1 MTLIKHTFT
10 CSIIII
16 LYSCFASTSME
27 FNSARTYARIEDNL
41 IEAEKWALMAMDVEP
56 ENSQVPWFLAN
67 EIYRPQKKKDKVA
80 EMFKEALQRKDSD
93 LEKPFQIGKIEI
105 TTVHQAIRSEAEA
118 IHNDGIKLLK
128 RGKKNRAMSKF
139 IFSMNLNPQ
148 LIENYLVLS
157 DLAHER
163 NNTEEAIKYLDDA
176 SQVDK
181 NNIDL
186 IFRKSKYARLNKNYD
201 IAISSLK
208 NAVTEDDN
216 LQIMIDREIFM
227 IYIDMEDYLQ
237 AIEHGTILVEGM
249 LENTDIEDLVLS
261 ETCYN
266 LAICNRYVGYELY
279 NSVVDVINL
288 ATDDKEAISNA
299 LEDANNSITYFTF
312 AKERFFDAGS
322 FNPDDKTSVD
332 SAKELN
338 KIIKQLKRL
347 FIPSLEEKL

>member
-1 MTLIKHTFT
+1 
-10 CSIIII
+10 
-16 LYSCFASTSME
+16 
-27 FNSARTYARIEDNL
+27 
-41 IEAEKWALMAMDVEP
+41 
-56 ENSQVPWFLAN
+56 
-67 EIYRPQKKKDKVA
+67 
-80 EMFKEALQRKDSD
+80 
-93 LEKPFQIGKIEI
+93 
-105 TTVHQAIRSEAEA
+105 
-118 IHNDGIKLLK
+118 
-128 RGKKNRAMSKF
+128 
-139 IFSMNLNPQ
+139 
-148 LIENYLVLS
+148 
-157 DLAHER
+157 
-163 NNTEEAIKYLDDA
+163 
-176 SQVDK
+176 
-181 NNIDL
+181 
-186 IFRKSKYARLNKNYD
+186 
-201 IAISSLK
+201 
-208 NAVTEDDN
+208 
-216 LQIMIDREIFM
+216 
-227 IYIDMEDYLQ
+227 MEDYLQ